1 MRKRVKRKP
10 EDIYGI
16 VGLGRFGFNL
26 AKNLAEMG
34 KEILVIDNDP
44 KKIKE
49 ITEYTDNAFLVEELT
64 KETLIETGIQNC
76 DTVIV
81 GIGETIDIGILA
93 TLNIIQLGVKKVIVI
108 GGSMGG
114 MQALEWSVRYPDIT
128 KSVVVIASTS
138 KLSAQAI
145 GFNAVGRNAILNDEN
160 YQIII
165 TDTPGIHKPK
175 TKLGETMVSTAFTM
189 FAEVDVILFLIEAD
203 STKIGRGDRLI
214 LEKIKESKMERRES
228 VRTCPEVQ
236 ADG

>member
-10 EDIYGI
+10 EEIFGI

-81 GIGETIDIGILA
+81 GIGETIDTGILA
-93 TLNIIQLGVKKVIVI
+93 TLNIIQLGVKKVI
-108 GGSMGG
+108 
-114 MQALEWSVRYPDIT
+114 AKAIT
-128 KSVVVIASTS
+128 PEQGTV
-138 KLSAQAI
+138 
-145 GFNAVGRNAILNDEN
+145 
-160 YQIII
+160 
-165 TDTPGIHKPK
+165 
-175 TKLGETMVSTAFTM
+175 
-189 FAEVDVILFLIEAD
+189 
-203 STKIGRGDRLI
+203 
-214 LEKIKESKMERRES
+214 LEKIGAEVVYPEKEMAIRLAKRLVSPKTMEYISLSEEIDITEILLSEKVNNITVAGLNIRKDFGLNIIAVKHNDSIITEISPDTVLYTNDNIVVIGKRVNIEKF
-228 VRTCPEVQ
+228 ELYL
-236 ADG
+236 G